1 MSVGSIFA
9 IILLIVSI
17 IRGFIMFAQIKSNKV
32 SEETLAEY
40 TGIFLGL
47 IVGEILLA
55 VSMIGLIIFVAILP

>member
-9 IILLIVSI
+9 TIILIVSI

-32 SEETLAEY
+32 SEY